1 MRTSAAPQ
9 GKMARMATPSSGTPP
24 TEADFHPRRGC
35 GAGLCRVWPSGSVA
49 IALKVGERERDRI
62 AEPELDF
69 ADAPAAAAL
78 GELVLRR
85 EGAGRSEE
93 HTSELQSLMRS
104 SYAVICLAK
113 QRNHK
118 PPH

>member
-1 MRTSAAPQ
+1 MRTSAAAQ
-9 GKMARMATPSSGTPP
+9 GKMARMATPSPGTPP

-85 EGAGRSEE
+85 EGAGDRKS
-93 HTSELQSLMRS
+93 TRLNS
-104 SYAVICLAK
+104 S
-113 QRNHK
+113 H
-118 PPH
+118 